1 MAIFQTRALVLK
13 TQDYKESDR
22 LIWFYTEKLGKI
34 SAIAKGAKKNR
45 SKYFSNTLT
54 FTYGDYILYR
64 GKGMY
69 TLNEGTIIDSFQGI
83 LSDFDTISYAS
94 YLCELIDI
102 SMAEEESNRELFKEL
117 VTAFYLMKNNACDLE
132 TLARVFEMNILRAT
146 GYGLNLHKCSIC
158 KEPISSADYISIQ
171 YLGGVC
177 TKCPKLNGMRVSPAA
192 YNIIKYLNNLAL
204 EKSYRVTIPSN
215 LKEEIEKLLGNI
227 IAQSYIRK
235 PKSLETLNFIKRSEK
250 SE

>member
-1 MAIFQTRALVLK
+1 MV
-13 TQDYKESDR
+13 
-22 LIWFYTEKLGKI
+22 WFYTEKLGRI

-54 FTYGDYILYR
+54 FTYGDYILYK
-64 GKGMY
+64 GKSMY
-69 TLNEGTIIDSFQGI
+69 TLNEGTIIDSFQGV

-102 SMAEEESNRELFKEL
+102 SMAEEESNRELFKEF
-117 VTAFYLMKNNACDLE
+117 VTAFYLIKSKACDLE
-132 TLARVFEMNILRAT
+132 TLARVFEMKVLKAT
-146 GYGLNLHKCSIC
+146 GYGLNLHRCCIC
-158 KEPISSADYISIQ
+158 KEPISSSNYINIQ

-177 TKCPKLNGMRVSPAA
+177 SKCQKLNGMRVSPAA
-192 YNIIKYLNNLAL
+192 YNIIKYLNNLTL

-215 LKEEIEKLLGNI
+215 LKEEIEKFLGTI
-227 IAQSYIRK
+227 IDQSYLRK